1 MFLPK
6 WALLKVSVAL
16 KGTKKIEE
24 IWRCI
29 SSKLSAAGFLHL
41 TGILSQFLAQICYK
55 KRD

>member
-41 TGILSQFLAQICYK
+41 TGILSQFLAQIFYK